1 MPRKLPTVE
10 AETLYDALMNA
21 AADAIVVIDETG
33 IIRHFSDSAQE
44 LFEYA
49 ADECIG
55 QNIRKLMPEPYR
67 SQHDKYLRNYRN
79 SGQAQIIGIGRDVFG
94 LKKSG
99 RSFPMHLSVG
109 EAWVQGQRLFV
120 GICHDLTTYRTTLAE
135 RASLEKLQHALLDA
149 AVDGIITIND
159 RGLITSFNAAAE
171 QLFQY
176 SRDEVLGENVKILM
190 PERYAQEHDDYIRN
204 YLNTGQA
211 GIIGIGR
218 DVTGRRKD
226 GSDFPMHLSV
236 GESEQDGRKLFV
248 GICHDLSEYKSVLVR
263 LGRAERRYK
272 DIVQSQK
279 QLICRLDS
287 QMRLTFANAS
297 FSDLLG
303 IQQKELIGMPL
314 SATLEDEQ
322 RSPRGTLEALFAE
335 PPEQDAVNLKL
346 AMKTRDRETLVD
358 WSFRRLP
365 DSEEYG
371 RELQGFGIDVSEM
384 EAALSQ
390 ARFLR
395 SHDQLTGLLNKRA
408 FLKALR
414 QLPET
419 HDQFAMLHFDC
430 ERFASINQ
438 RYGYNVGD
446 LVIIEMA
453 QRIRNCLPNG
463 GLSARVGGDEF
474 LMALP
479 VSAAKDVSSVAQQL
493 LNSLQQ
499 PVQVQDHSIPL
510 SGSIGVVLY
519 PKDCDQSEE
528 LSELAEA
535 ATRRAKARN
544 ELIAFYNP
552 HDHALMQQEL
562 ELEQG
567 LKSALLNDE
576 LDIYLQ
582 PKVRLDSGQ
591 VISYEALVRWPHPVN
606 GFIAPAQFVPI
617 AERSTLGQR
626 LDRYVIRQVAA
637 LIADARGQGREV
649 PPIAINITASHF
661 ASLDLVDFLT
671 HTLNTHQLPTTAIE
685 LEITEGVVIEMS
697 RAVSANLDRLLQLG
711 IRISLDDFG
720 TGYSSLSYLKNLTVD
735 ELKIDKSFIDELQSS
750 KGTVLVSSIIAIA
763 TAFDIDVTAEG
774 IERQDQHELL
784 MQMGCNIGQG
794 YFLGRPMPAREYLFD
809 QLVQND

>member
-1 MPRKLPTVE
+1 MSRKLPTVE

-21 AADAIVVIDETG
+21 AADAIVVIDEQG

-44 LFEYA
+44 LFEYP
-49 ADECIG
+49 ADECLG
-55 QNIRKLMPEPYR
+55 QNIRKLMPEPYHSR
-67 SQHDKYLRNYRN
+67 HDEYLRNYRK
-79 SGQAQIIGIGRDVFG
+79 SGQARVIGIGRDVFG

-99 RSFPMHLSVG
+99 RTFPMHLSVG
-109 EAWVQGQRLFV
+109 EAWVRGQRLFV

-135 RASLEKLQHALLDA
+135 RASIEKLQHALLDA
-149 AVDGIITIND
+149 AVDGIITINEK
-159 RGLITSFNAAAE
+159 GLITSFNAAAE

-176 SRDEVLGENVKILM
+176 NRDEVLGENVKMLM
-190 PERYAQEHDDYIRN
+190 PERYAREHDNYIRS

-211 GIIGIGR
+211 GIIGLGR

-226 GSDFPMHLSV
+226 GTVFPMHLSV

-248 GICHDLSEYKSVLVR
+248 GICHDLSEYKSVLLR

-272 DIVQSQK
+272 DIVQSQR

-287 QMRLTFANAS
+287 QLRVTFANAA
-297 FSDLLG
+297 FSSLLG
-303 IQQKELIGMPL
+303 IQQKDLVGISL
-314 SATLEDEQ
+314 TTALEDEQ
-322 RSPRGTLEALFAE
+322 RSPKSALEALFADDPDRQE
-335 PPEQDAVNLKL
+335 INLKL
-346 AMKTRDRETLVD
+346 AMKTPNRETLVD
-358 WSFRRLP
+358 WTFRRMA

-408 FLKALR
+408 FLKLLR
-414 QLPET
+414 QMPEQ
-419 HDQFAMLHFDC
+419 HSQFAMLHFDC

-453 QRIRNCLPNG
+453 QRVRNCLPSI

-474 LMALP
+474 LLALP
-479 VSAAKDVSSVAQQL
+479 FSASGDVPAFAQQL
-493 LNSLQQ
+493 LNSMQQ
-499 PVQVQDHSIPL
+499 PVQVQELSIPL
-510 SGSIGVVLY
+510 SGSIGVALY
-519 PKDCDQSEE
+519 PKDCDRADD
-528 LSELAEA
+528 LSVLAEA

-544 ELIAFYNP
+544 ELIAFYDS
-552 HDHALMQQEL
+552 HDHALLQQEL

-567 LKSALLNDE
+567 LKTALLNDE

-582 PKVRLDSGQ
+582 PKVRLETGQ
-591 VISYEALVRWPHPVN
+591 VISYEALVRWPQPVN
-606 GFIAPAQFVPI
+606 GFIAPARFIPI

-626 LDRYVIRQVAA
+626 LDRYVVRQVAA
-637 LIADARGQGREV
+637 LIADACESNQSV

-661 ASLDLVDFLT
+661 SSQDLVGFLT
-671 HTLNTHQLPTTAIE
+671 QTLRTYGLPSSAIE
-685 LEITEGVVIEMS
+685 LEITEGVVLEMS
-697 RAVSANLDRLLQLG
+697 RSVSTNLNRLQELG

-720 TGYSSLSYLKNLTVD
+720 TGYSSLNYLKNLTVD
-735 ELKIDKSFIDELQSS
+735 ELKIDKSFIDELNST

-774 IERQDQHELL
+774 IETQEQHELL
-784 MQMGCNIGQG
+784 TQMGCNIGQG
-794 YFLGRPMPAREYLFD
+794 YFLGRPLPAREYLYGRD
-809 QLVQND
+809 TVSP